1 MFLKISQNLQQ
12 TPVREPLF
20 SCEFGKIFKGFVT
33 HNDRLKIYRTTTIK
47 IFLEYFDII
56 FEIF

>member
-1 MFLKISQNLQQ
+1 M
-12 TPVREPLF
+12 RESLF

-33 HNDRLKIYRTTTIK
+33 HNDSLKIYRTTTIK

>member
-1 MFLKISQNLQQ
+1 MFLKVSQNLQQ
-12 TPVREPLF
+12 TPVRESLF

-33 HNDRLKIYRTTTIK
+33 HNDSLKMYITTIK

-56 FEIF
+56 FKIF